1 MKTHVAVALV
11 ALGIVIGVAGSWA
24 VSSIR
29 SADATPSQTS
39 EERAREAEE
48 RLVGQA
54 DLIEARSLG
63 DPDAPITVLEA
74 SDFQCPYCR
83 DFAEQTLPYLET
95 EYINTGKVRFVF
107 LNLPLPQLHPNATPA
122 HEFAMCAAAQ
132 NRFWPVHDLLFR
144 YQRQW
149 ARLSD
154 PGPYFRQ
161 LADSAQLN
169 RGDLEE
175 CFSTG
180 QVRQLI
186 QQEAQR
192 NFQSGLRSTPA
203 FVIENGMLPG
213 FAPIELW
220 RPILD
225 SILAAKTGG

>member
-1 MKTHVAVALV
+1 M
-11 ALGIVIGVAGSWA
+11 VIGAAAMWLTTST
-24 VSSIR
+24 R
-29 SADATPSQTS
+29 SADAAPAQGVAGTPAS
-39 EERAREAEE
+39 REAQE
-48 RLVGQA
+48 RFL
-54 DLIEARSLG
+54 EARSMG

-83 DFAEQTLPYLET
+83 DFVKQTLPYLET

-107 LNLPLPQLHPNATPA
+107 LNLPLPQLHPNATAA
-122 HEFAMCAAAQ
+122 HEFAMCAAIQ
-132 NRFWPVHDLLFR
+132 DKFWPVHDLLFE
-144 YQRQW
+144 YQREW
-149 ARLSD
+149 ARLPD

-161 LADSAQLN
+161 LADSARLR

-175 CFSTG
+175 CFTNG

-186 QQEAQR
+186 QQEAQS

-203 FVIENGMLPG
+203 FVIENGVLPG

-225 SILAAKTGG
+225 SIYQEKTRQ

>member
-1 MKTHVAVALV
+1 MTKYLAAGLL
-11 ALGIVIGVAGSWA
+11 ALGIVIGVAGTWLA
-24 VSSIR
+24 FSIR
-29 SADATPSQTS
+29 SADATPPQETKQAITPLASQ
-39 EERAREAEE
+39 ENF
-48 RLVGQA
+48 L
-54 DLIEARSLG
+54 EARSKG

-74 SDFQCPYCR
+74 TDFQCPYCR
-83 DFAEQTLPYLET
+83 DFVEQTLPYLET

-107 LNLPLPQLHPNATPA
+107 LNLPLPQLHPNATAA

-132 NRFWPVHDLLFR
+132 DRFWPIHDLLFK
-144 YQRQW
+144 YQQQW

-161 LADSAQLN
+161 LADSARLR

-175 CFSTG
+175 CFTTG

-186 QQEAQR
+186 RQEAQN

-203 FVIENGMLPG
+203 FVIEDGVLPG
-213 FAPIELW
+213 FAPIEMW

-225 SILAAKTGG
+225 SIFEAKTGR